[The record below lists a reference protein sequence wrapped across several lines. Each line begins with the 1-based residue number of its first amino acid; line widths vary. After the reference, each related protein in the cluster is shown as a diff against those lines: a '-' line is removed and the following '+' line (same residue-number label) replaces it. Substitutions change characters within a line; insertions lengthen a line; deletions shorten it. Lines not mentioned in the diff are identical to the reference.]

1 MYGTREWLMPVICR
15 NGKRRGPIRVHLR
28 AAIVLLSLAA
38 AACETPVERRAFSEI
53 TFGHLPPI
61 SLDVAAIDIVVAYQP
76 SLQAANVEHEFPVSP
91 ATASE
96 RWAAERLQAVGA
108 SGRAVVTIVDASV
121 IEVALKKSTGLKGLF
136 TTDQSE
142 RYDATVR
149 LTIEAVDLNRQLTAR
164 AEAEAKR
171 SRSVGESVTLA
182 EREKIWFALT
192 ETLMADFDGAMEEQI
207 RAHLANFLK

>member
-1 MYGTREWLMPVICR
+1 MTAMSGNSGW
-15 NGKRRGPIRVHLR
+15 RGPIRTHLR
-28 AAIVLLSLAA
+28 GAVVLLFLAVT
-38 AACETPVERRAFSEI
+38 ACETPVEQRAFSEI
-53 TFGHLPPI
+53 TFGHLSPI

-76 SLQAANVEHEFPVSP
+76 SLQAPNVEYEFPVPP
-91 ATASE
+91 ASAAE
-96 RWAAERLQAVGA
+96 RWAADRLQAVGA

-121 IEVALKKSTGLKGLF
+121 IEVALKKSSGLKGLF

-171 SRSVGESVTLA
+171 SRSVRESVTLA
-182 EREKIWFALT
+182 EREKLWFALT
-192 ETLMADFDGAMEEQI
+192 ETLLADFDGAMEQQI
-207 RAHLANFLK
+207 RTHLADFLK

>member
-1 MYGTREWLMPVICR
+1 MYGTREWPMTAKSANCERGWPV
-15 NGKRRGPIRVHLR
+15 RGYLR
-28 AAIVLLSLAA
+28 ATVFFLSLMV
-38 AACETPVERRAFSEI
+38 AACETPVEQREFSEI

-61 SLDVAAIDIVVAYQP
+61 ALDVAAIDIVVAYQP
-76 SLQAANVEHEFPVSP
+76 SLQAPSVEHEFPVPP
-91 ATASE
+91 ASAAE
-96 RWAAERLQAVGA
+96 RWAADRLRAVGA

-121 IEVALKKSTGLKGLF
+121 IEVALKKSSGLKGLF

-149 LTIEAVDLNRQLTAR
+149 LTIEAADLNRQLTAR

-171 SRSVGESVTLA
+171 SRSVRESVTLA
-182 EREKIWFALT
+182 EREQIWFALT

-207 RAHLANFLK
+207 RVHLAAFLK

>member
-1 MYGTREWLMPVICR
+1 MQGTREWPMMAMSGNCERGWPV
-15 NGKRRGPIRVHLR
+15 RGCLR
-28 AAIVLLSLAA
+28 AAVLLLSLA
-38 AACETPVERRAFSEI
+38 AACETPVEQREFSEI

-76 SLQAANVEHEFPVSP
+76 SLQAPNVEYEFPVPP
-91 ATASE
+91 ASAAE
-96 RWAAERLQAVGA
+96 RWAADRLRAVGA

-121 IEVALKKSTGLKGLF
+121 IEVALKKSAGLKGLF

-149 LTIEAVDLNRQLTAR
+149 LTIEVADLNRQLAAR

-171 SRSVGESVTLA
+171 SRSVSESVTLA
-182 EREKIWFALT
+182 EREQIWFALT

-207 RAHLANFLK
+207 RAHLADFLK